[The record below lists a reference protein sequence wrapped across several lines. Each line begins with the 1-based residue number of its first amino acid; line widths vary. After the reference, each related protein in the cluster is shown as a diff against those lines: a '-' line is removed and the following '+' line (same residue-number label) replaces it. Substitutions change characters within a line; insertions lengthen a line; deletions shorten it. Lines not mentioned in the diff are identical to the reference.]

1 MPHCVICDQDVDQW
15 LPHPHR
21 ERFSEFMRSVQAVG
35 SDLAV
40 YQCPSCR
47 CTDRDRHLWLYLRA
61 AGVLP
66 AIPGAR
72 VLHLAPEL
80 HLERLIG
87 ALGPSRYV
95 RGDLRPLRAGHVQLD
110 IHQLPFGEG
119 EFDLIICN
127 HVLEHVAMPQRALI
141 ELHRCLAPAG
151 LLIAQTPYSA
161 RLKTTFEVEG
171 AVTPEF
177 AHQFYGQEDHV
188 RLFGA
193 DIARLFHA
201 AGFEGRLLEHG
212 ALLPNV
218 RAADWGCNA
227 QEPLFAFWKPAAAG
241 AGSVDSAVGAA
252 A

>member
-1 MPHCVICDQDVDQW
+1 MPHCVICDQDVDRW

-21 ERFSEFMRSVQAVG
+21 ERHSEFMRLVQTVG

-40 YQCPSCR
+40 YQCPACH

-61 AGVLP
+61 AGVLQ

-72 VLHLAPEL
+72 VLHMAPEL
-80 HLERLIG
+80 HLEQLIG
-87 ALGPSRYV
+87 ALGPSHYV
-95 RGDLRPLRAGHVQLD
+95 RGDLHPMRAGHVRLD
-110 IHQLPFGEG
+110 IHQIPFGEG

-127 HVLEHVAMPQRALI
+127 HVLEHVAEPQRALA
-141 ELHRCLAPAG
+141 ELHRCLTPAG
-151 LLIAQTPYSA
+151 LLIAQTPYSS

-171 AVTPEF
+171 SVTPEF

-193 DIARLFHA
+193 DIACHFRA
-201 AGFEGRLLEHG
+201 AGFEGQLLAHS

-218 RAADWGCNA
+218 QASDWGCNA
-227 QEPLFAFWKPAAAG
+227 SEPLFAFWKPAAASAEAVAG
-241 AGSVDSAVGAA
+241 ATA
-252 A
+252 